1 MSPTM
6 IDYFLIPL
14 NPPLVVSGRVEVVD
28 ERDGEQPFDFEHGL
42 AVAISENWVDGED
55 TADYSYKVVMPS
67 GRVYEV
73 DNTLITSAEPWTP
86 ADHRGTVALTQ
97 AATQRAR
104 HSNPRGTR
112 SAIADVELANFAN
125 ELWEALALTPMTNL
139 QMRRWAGSDA
149 RQKLITHAI
158 RDLNE
163 RDLIARD
170 RRHLYWAKHQGQ
182 LLPANRAD
190 EFAEPDQ
197 PRFTDKTGDTRS

>member
-1 MSPTM
+1 MPTPVM
-6 IDYFLIPL
+6 TLVPL
-14 NPPLVVSGRVEVVD
+14 NPPLVVSGRVEAV
-28 ERDGEQPFDFEHGL
+28 RDDEQPFTFDQGL
-42 AVAISENWVDGED
+42 AVAISESWSNSGD
-55 TADYSYKVVMPS
+55 TPDYDYVVVLPN

-73 DNTLITSAEPWTP
+73 SCYLITSAEPWTP

-104 HSNPRGTR
+104 LSNPRGTR

-149 RQKLITHAI
+149 RQRLITHAI

-190 EFAEPDQ
+190 EFAEPDP